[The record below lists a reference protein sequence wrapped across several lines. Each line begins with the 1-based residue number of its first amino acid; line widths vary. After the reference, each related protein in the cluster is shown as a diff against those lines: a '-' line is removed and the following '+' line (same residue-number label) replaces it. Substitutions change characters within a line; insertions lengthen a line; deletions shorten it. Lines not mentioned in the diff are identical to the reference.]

1 MRMWIENA
9 LVVNPGGLG
18 GRMNVCIEE
27 GRISRMVPHG
37 SEHPDVDLH
46 RKEELRIDADGLV
59 LVPGIVDMHVHLREP
74 GHEYKETI
82 ESGCRAAAAGGVTA
96 VCPMPNTRPVNDN
109 AQVTSFILERA
120 REANG
125 VEVYAVGAIS
135 KGLKGLELA
144 EMADMRQ
151 AGIVAVTDDGKPVT
165 NSLMMRR
172 AMEYAGS
179 LGLLVI
185 SHCED
190 PDLSAGGCM
199 NEGPVATRLGL
210 SGIPNAAETVMVMRD
225 IALAELTGARV
236 HIAHVSAR
244 ESVQAIRE
252 AKARGVP
259 ITCET
264 APHYFTLSDDA
275 VEAYNT
281 HAKMNPPLRSRADVE
296 AVRMGLADGT
306 IDVIATDHAPHSPVE
321 KDVEFDKA
329 AFGIIGLETLI
340 PLSLKLV
347 SDGVLGW
354 EDLVE
359 KWSIHPAR
367 LIGIE
372 RCLREGAPATL
383 TLIDPNREWVL
394 DPASLQSRSRNT
406 PFAFWNL
413 RGKAVLTMVGGKTV
427 FSELNPA

>member
-9 LVVNPGGLG
+9 WVVNPRGFG
-18 GRMNVCIEE
+18 GRLDVCIEE
-27 GRISRMVPHG
+27 GHISRMVPKG
-37 SEHPDVDLH
+37 SENPEDIASRDASV
-46 RKEELRIDADGLV
+46 RIDAEGLV
-59 LVPGIVDMHVHLREP
+59 LVPGIVDLHVHLREP
-74 GHEYKETI
+74 GDEYKETI
-82 ESGCRAAAAGGVTA
+82 ESGCRAAAAGGVSA
-96 VCPMPNTRPVNDN
+96 LCPMPNTRPVNDN
-109 AQVTSFILERA
+109 AQVTSFVLQRA

-125 VEVYAVGAIS
+125 VEVFPVGSIS
-135 KGLKGLELA
+135 KGLKGIELA
-144 EMADMRQ
+144 EMADMQQ
-151 AGIVAVTDDGKPVT
+151 AGIVAVTDDGRPVT
-165 NSLMMRR
+165 NGLMMRR

-190 PDLSAGGCM
+190 LDLAAGGCM

-210 SGIPNAAETVMVMRD
+210 SGIPNAAETVMVLRD

-252 AKARGVP
+252 AKARGVS

-264 APHYFTLSDDA
+264 APHYFTLNEDA
-275 VEAYNT
+275 VEAYDT
-281 HAKMNPPLRSRADVE
+281 HAKMNPPLRSPEDVE

-306 IDVIATDHAPHSPVE
+306 IDVIATDHAPHSSVE

-340 PLSLKLV
+340 PLSLKLI

-354 EDLVE
+354 NELVE
-359 KWSIHPAR
+359 KWSIHPAA

-372 RCLREGAPATL
+372 RGLREGAPATL

-394 DPASLQSRSRNT
+394 DPSALQSKSRNT

-413 RGKAVLTMVGGKTV
+413 RGKAVLTMVGGRTV
-427 FSELNPA
+427 FSERNFP

>member
-9 LVVNPGGLG
+9 LIINPGGCG
-18 GRMNVCIEE
+18 GRLDVCIEE
-27 GRISRMVPHG
+27 GHISRMVPQG
-37 SEHPDVDLH
+37 SEHPEDLASQ
-46 RKEELRIDADGLV
+46 EASIRIDAEGLV

-82 ESGCRAAAAGGVTA
+82 ESGCRAAAAGGVSA

-109 AQVTSFILERA
+109 AQVTSFVLQRA
-120 REANG
+120 KEANG
-125 VEVYAVGAIS
+125 VEVYPVGAIS
-135 KGLKGLELA
+135 KGLKGIELA
-144 EMADMRQ
+144 EMADMQQ
-151 AGIVAVTDDGKPVT
+151 AGIVAVTDDGRPVT

-190 PDLSAGGCM
+190 LDLAAGGCM

-210 SGIPNAAETVMVMRD
+210 SGIPNAAETVMVLRD

-236 HIAHVSAR
+236 HIAHVSTR

-252 AKARGVP
+252 AKARGVS

-264 APHYFTLSDDA
+264 APHYFTLSEDA
-275 VEAYNT
+275 VDAYDT
-281 HAKMNPPLRSRADVE
+281 HAKMNPPLRSRVDVE
-296 AVRMGLADGT
+296 AVRIGLADGT

-321 KDVEFDKA
+321 KEVEFDKA
-329 AFGIIGLETLI
+329 AFGIIGLETLV

-354 EDLVE
+354 NELVE

-372 RCLREGAPATL
+372 RDLREGAPATL

-394 DPASLQSRSRNT
+394 DPSTLQSKSRNT

-413 RGKAVLTMVGGKTV
+413 RGKAVLTMVGGRTV
-427 FSELNPA
+427 FSERNLS

>member
-9 LVVNPGGLG
+9 LVVNPGGSG
-18 GRMNVCIEE
+18 GRLDVCIEE
-27 GRISRMVPHG
+27 GHISRMVPHG
-37 SEHPDVDLH
+37 SENPQDAVC
-46 RKEELRIDADGLV
+46 RETSVRIDAEGLV

-82 ESGCRAAAAGGVTA
+82 ESGCRAAAAGGVSA
-96 VCPMPNTRPVNDN
+96 ICPMPNTRPVNDN
-109 AQVTSFILERA
+109 AQVTSFVLQRA
-120 REANG
+120 KEANG
-125 VEVYAVGAIS
+125 VEVYPVGAIS
-135 KGLKGLELA
+135 KGLKGIELA
-144 EMADMRQ
+144 EMADMQQ
-151 AGIVAVTDDGKPVT
+151 AGIVAVTDDGRPVS

-172 AMEYAGS
+172 AMEYACS

-190 PDLSAGGCM
+190 LDLAAGGCM

-210 SGIPNAAETVMVMRD
+210 SGIPNAAETVMVLRD

-236 HIAHVSAR
+236 HIAHVSTR

-252 AKARGVP
+252 AKARGVA

-264 APHYFTLSDDA
+264 APHYFTLSEDA
-275 VEAYNT
+275 VEAYDT

-306 IDVIATDHAPHSPVE
+306 IDVIATDHAPHSSVE

-329 AFGIIGLETLI
+329 AFGIIGLETLV

-354 EDLVE
+354 NDLVE

-367 LIGIE
+367 LIGID
-372 RCLREGAPATL
+372 RGLREGAPATL

-394 DPASLQSRSRNT
+394 DPSALQSKSRNT

-413 RGKAVLTMVGGKTV
+413 CGKAVLTMVGGRTV
-427 FSELNPA
+427 FSERNLS

>member
-9 LVVNPGGLG
+9 LVVNPGGSG
-18 GRMNVCIEE
+18 GRLDVCIEE
-27 GRISRMVPHG
+27 GHISRMVPHG
-37 SEHPDVDLH
+37 SENPQDAVC
-46 RKEELRIDADGLV
+46 RETSVRIDAEGLV

-82 ESGCRAAAAGGVTA
+82 ESGCRAAAAGGVSA
-96 VCPMPNTRPVNDN
+96 ICPMPNTRPVNDN
-109 AQVTSFILERA
+109 AQVTSFVLQRA
-120 REANG
+120 KEANG
-125 VEVYAVGAIS
+125 VEVYPVGAIS
-135 KGLKGLELA
+135 KGLKGIELA
-144 EMADMRQ
+144 EMADMQQ
-151 AGIVAVTDDGKPVT
+151 AGIVAVTDDGRPVS

-172 AMEYAGS
+172 AMEYACS

-190 PDLSAGGCM
+190 LDLAAGGCM

-210 SGIPNAAETVMVMRD
+210 SGIPNAAETVMVLRD

-236 HIAHVSAR
+236 HIAHVSTR

-252 AKARGVP
+252 AKARGVA

-264 APHYFTLSDDA
+264 APHYFTLSEDA
-275 VEAYNT
+275 VEAYDT

-296 AVRMGLADGT
+296 AVRMGLSDRT
-306 IDVIATDHAPHSPVE
+306 IDVIATDHAPHSSVE

-329 AFGIIGLETLI
+329 AFGIIGLETLV

-354 EDLVE
+354 NDLVE

-367 LIGIE
+367 LIGID
-372 RCLREGAPATL
+372 RGLREGAPATL

-394 DPASLQSRSRNT
+394 DPSALQSKSRNT

-413 RGKAVLTMVGGKTV
+413 CGKAVLTMVGGRTV
-427 FSELNPA
+427 FSERNLS